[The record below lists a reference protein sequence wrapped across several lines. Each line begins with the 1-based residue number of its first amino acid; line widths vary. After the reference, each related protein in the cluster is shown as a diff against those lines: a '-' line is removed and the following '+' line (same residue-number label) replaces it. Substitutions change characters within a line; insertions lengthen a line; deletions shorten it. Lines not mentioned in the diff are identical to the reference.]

1 METKVEKI
9 EPRTFAEAVKAAKEL
24 KNDGYTTKLEETRKG
39 FVLKYYK

>member
-9 EPRTFAEAVKAAKEL
+9 EPSTFAEAVKAAKEL